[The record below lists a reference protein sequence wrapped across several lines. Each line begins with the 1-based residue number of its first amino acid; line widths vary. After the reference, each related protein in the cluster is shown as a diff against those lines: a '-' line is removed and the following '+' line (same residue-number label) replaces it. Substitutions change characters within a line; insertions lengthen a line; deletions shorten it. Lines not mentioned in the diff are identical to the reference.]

1 MTKVKILKH
10 HEVYHPARLVRNVY
24 RFGSSLSV
32 NFHPA
37 YHERYS
43 KNTVYAFYDVND
55 AERFVKEVGADVA
68 EIVKEK

>member
-1 MTKVKILKH
+1 MLKNY
-10 HEVYHPARLVRNVY
+10 EVLHPAKLVQN
-24 RFGSSLSV
+24 FHSF

-37 YHERYS
+37 RHELYP
-43 KNTVYAFYDVND
+43 KNRIYEFYDPND